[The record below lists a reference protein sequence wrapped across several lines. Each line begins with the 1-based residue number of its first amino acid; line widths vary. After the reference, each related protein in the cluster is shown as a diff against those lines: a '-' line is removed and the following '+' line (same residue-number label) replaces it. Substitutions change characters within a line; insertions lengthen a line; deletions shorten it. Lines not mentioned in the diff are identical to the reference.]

1 MVLNNK
7 KGAFS
12 IRSILISFVAII
24 SYSALLPSL
33 NEVITDIA
41 PQVTGM
47 TLWVIQLFPL
57 IILLTIILKT
67 FERESIYD

>member
-7 KGAFS
+7 GAVS
-12 IRSILISFVAII
+12 IRGILVSFVAII

-33 NEVITDIA
+33 NAVITDIA

-67 FERESIYD
+67 FERDSVYD